1 MVFIYYLNKKFNVIK
16 FFIFNIIY
24 TLEIKY
30 INKHQHLKN
39 VANLD
44 ITYFGTIYTKILIK

>member
-1 MVFIYYLNKKFNVIK
+1 MVFVYYLNKKFNVIK